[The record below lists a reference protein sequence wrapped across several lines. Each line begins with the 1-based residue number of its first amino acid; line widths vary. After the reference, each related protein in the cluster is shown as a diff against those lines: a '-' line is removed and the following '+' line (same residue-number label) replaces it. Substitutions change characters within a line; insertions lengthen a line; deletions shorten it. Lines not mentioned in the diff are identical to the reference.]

1 MDKVWEIIE
10 HRRGEGSG
18 SSSSSAYGYRRMGR
32 RSSGMPG
39 KREESDEYKKA
50 MKEGFCLALD
60 MLDEFIDSFE
70 EK

>member
-10 HRRGEGSG
+10 HRRGESSDPSKSPASG
-18 SSSSSAYGYRRMGR
+18 YRMGR
-32 RSSGMPG
+32 RSAGMSGR
-39 KREESDEYKKA
+39 REDSEEYKKG

-60 MLDEFIDSFE
+60 MLDEFIDSYQ

>member
-18 SSSSSAYGYRRMGR
+18 SASGYKRMGR
-32 RSSGMPG
+32 RSGGMSGR
-39 KREESDEYKKA
+39 REESDEYKKA